1 MGLILCLSVYCSYQM
16 HGWNNRSFIRN
27 ETEVYVYGDGGND
40 GVIKGE
46 NRGRERNGR
55 IGMGGP
61 L

>member
-1 MGLILCLSVYCSYQM
+1 M